1 MFFPIRRQAKASKH
15 RLRISVRTMLAL
27 VLIIGVILAFWS
39 HYRQASV
46 PWHRAS
52 GMIGW
57 TQARIVATLGQ
68 PARTIESD
76 VNDPMARAI
85 GPAPPSRFYRTL
97 IFDTFD
103 GRFVARLNSDGGAY
117 TCFRSIWVDRN
128 TYY

>member
-1 MFFPIRRQAKASKH
+1 MAFLIRRQARAGGH
-15 RLRISVRTMLAL
+15 RLRISVRTMLGL
-27 VLIIGVILAFWS
+27 VVVIGVILAFWS
-39 HYRQASV
+39 HYRQARV
-46 PWHRAS
+46 PWHRVG

-57 TQARIVATLGQ
+57 SQARIEGTLGQ

-76 VNDPMARAI
+76 INDPVARAI
-85 GPAPPSRFYRTL
+85 GPAPPARHYRTL

-128 TYY
+128 RYY